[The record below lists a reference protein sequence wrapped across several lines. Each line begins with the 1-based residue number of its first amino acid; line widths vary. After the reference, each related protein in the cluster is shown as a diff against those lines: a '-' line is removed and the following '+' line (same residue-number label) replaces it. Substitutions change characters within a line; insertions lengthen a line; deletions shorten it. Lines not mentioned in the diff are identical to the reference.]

1 MKLELKTE
9 NENNFKSL
17 FQFFRTAF
25 DLSLIIIF
33 CYVAFKIGFIS
44 KQYKI
49 EYNCMLLSVEK
60 SNSNFKKLSRLTNLK
75 NKQKISEFCGRLFK
89 KN

>member
-44 KQYKI
+44 KHYKI
-49 EYNCMLLSVEK
+49 EYNCIHLSVEK
-60 SNSNFKKLSRLTNLK
+60 SKSHLKKLSKLFNLK
-75 NKQKISEFCGRLFK
+75 NKQKIWDFCK
-89 KN
+89 EVIK